1 MLDEV
6 RQGGELSLADA
17 VHAGVHVDAEVLV
30 PPRGLERN
38 GVVSDLETKE
48 VYIELKSSEMVRW
61 YGIVHL
67 FLNLINVLNVS

>member
-38 GVVSDLETKE
+38 GVVSDLETKQ
-48 VYIELKSSEMVRW
+48 VLIELRVQKWSGVFIGSS
-61 YGIVHL
+61 
-67 FLNLINVLNVS
+67 FVS

>member
-48 VYIELKSSEMVRW
+48 MFIEL
-61 YGIVHL
+61 IVQK
-67 FLNLINVLNVS
+67 